1 MNMSAIKVSGI
12 KALCLVLLSSFALNV
27 SAAKLYRFVVDG
39 KTIVKDSIP
48 PEYKKY
54 GYDVLNSR
62 GLVVKTVPPA
72 PTAAELAI
80 IKRREAAEEK
90 RKQLKKEQKEK
101 DRELLRVYSSLEE
114 IEKARERKIEDI
126 DNYIALVSKRIESL
140 TEQLDKAE
148 QKAANLERNGR
159 EVPVEIRLEIAQLQ
173 SQIRDSNASIT
184 DRQAEKQTVTNE
196 FAKTYARYEILQKH
210 PIGSLPDEVKRRE
223 AILKKR
229 EAEAKKRAEEKKAD

>member
-12 KALCLVLLSSFALNV
+12 KTLCLVLLSMIALNV
-27 SAAKLYRFVVDG
+27 SAAKLYRFVIDG

-54 GYDVLNSR
+54 GYDVLNGR
-62 GLVVKTVPPA
+62 GLVVKSVPPA
-72 PTAAELAI
+72 PTAAELAM

-90 RKQLKKEQKEK
+90 RKQLKKDQKEADK
-101 DRELLRVYSSLEE
+101 ELLRLYSSLEE
-114 IEKARERKIEDI
+114 IEKARERKIVDI
-126 DNYIALVSKRIESL
+126 ENYISLVNKRIQSL

-184 DRQAEKQTVTNE
+184 DRQSEKQKVTNE
-196 FAKTYARYEILQKH
+196 FAKTYARYDILQKH
-210 PIGSLPDEVKRRE
+210 PIGSLPDEIKRRE
-223 AILKKR
+223 AIFKKR
-229 EAEAKKRAEEKKAD
+229 EAEKKKQANSE